1 VPAYVKQVTNWTTA
15 AGAHSGSITPSV
27 GGLLVIVEGYSGGT
41 RASSTPPT
49 DNQGGTYTKLAQAE
63 QASGARSASIWVRDT
78 LVASA
83 VAHQITQGDPPG
95 SDTGGG
101 FQVQEWSGFT
111 VGGSVVLVQS
121 AQQDTQAASTT
132 PAPTF
137 PQSAATGNPTIGQVV
152 NASTTA
158 TLTEPTNWTERVDTG
173 YNTPATG
180 LETAT
185 RDSGFTGTTITW
197 GGTSPTAFC
206 DIIVELA
213 NNAASAISAPTDIG
227 KNTPA
232 AGSTSSTVTFT
243 TTAAVPSGGK
253 ILLAVGWFSAG
264 ATLSSVSATGC
275 SGNVMGQQANG
286 SDRFALAYL
295 DAPSGLASGS
305 TVTATFSAS
314 TADSRYIC
322 GSYITGAA
330 TGDGYGF
337 AGANSSTVFWD
348 TPNVGTTPA
357 VGDFVH
363 GGAYNATGSTVT
375 SEPAVGKEIHDFN
388 VASDS
393 ALTDTWRWAGGGPCD
408 ARGTW
413 SASGTVAQAVVAYA
427 PAAGGPATQFGA
439 SATDLTMSFTTV
451 GSRRTFS
458 ASTFP
463 LSMSFTTSG
472 RRAPRGAS
480 TFPLSLSFTT
490 VGHRL
495 LKSSSTFPLSVSY
508 TTSGRRAPRGVSTFP
523 LSITFTTFIPGTK
536 TEFGASTFPLTVAY
550 TTQGQKNARGAST
563 FPLTI
568 SYTTQG
574 KRTARSASTFPLT
587 LSYTTQAKKT
597 AFGASTYPL
606 VISYS
611 SRPASPTGVSTFP
624 LTIGY
629 TSSGK
634 VTRHGQSQ
642 YALTLGVVAS
652 ARATRFAASAFPLAF
667 TYTAAGT
674 KTACGASALP
684 LVFLISSSWR
694 ASQIPGDITLG
705 DASEAAVSA
714 SDLGDDALAIIDS
727 RIDAEL
733 IANND
738 VAQVRVIDT

>member
-1 VPAYVKQVTNWTTA
+1 MPAYVSQQTNWTTA
-15 AGAHSGSITPSV
+15 AGVHTVAITPAV
-27 GGLLVIVEGYSGGT
+27 GDLLVVIEGYSGGT
-41 RASSTPPT
+41 RASSTAVT

-63 QASGARSASIWVRDT
+63 QASGARSASFWVRNT
-78 LVASA
+78 LVSSA
-83 VAHQITQGDPPG
+83 VSHTVSQGDPPG

-101 FQVQEWSGFT
+101 LQVMALSGFT
-111 VGGSVVLVQS
+111 VGGSVVCVQT

-137 PQSAATGNPTIGQVV
+137 PQSAATGNITIGQVQ

-158 TLTEPTNWTERVDTG
+158 TLTQPTGWTERVDQG
-173 YNTPATG
+173 YNTPAHG
-180 LETAT
+180 IETVT

-197 GGTSPTAFC
+197 GSTSPTAFC

-275 SGNVMGQQANG
+275 TGNVMGQQVNG

-295 DAPSGLASGS
+295 DAPSGLASGA

-375 SEPAVGKEIHDFN
+375 SEPAVGGEIHDFN

-393 ALTDTWRWAGGGPCD
+393 AMTDTWRWGGGGPCD
-408 ARGTW
+408 LRGTW

-427 PAAGGPATQFGA
+427 PAGGAAP
-439 SATDLTMSFTTV
+439 
-451 GSRRTFS
+451 
-458 ASTFP
+458 
-463 LSMSFTTSG
+463 TS
-472 RRAPRGAS
+472 
-480 TFPLSLSFTT
+480 
-490 VGHRL
+490 L
-495 LKSSSTFPLSVSY
+495 LFLP
-508 TTSGRRAPRGVSTFP
+508 
-523 LSITFTTFIPGTK
+523 
-536 TEFGASTFPLTVAY
+536 
-550 TTQGQKNARGAST
+550 
-563 FPLTI
+563 
-568 SYTTQG
+568 
-574 KRTARSASTFPLT
+574 RTAKNSLLR
-587 LSYTTQAKKT
+587 
-597 AFGASTYPL
+597 
-606 VISYS
+606 
-611 SRPASPTGVSTFP
+611 R
-624 LTIGY
+624 
-629 TSSGK
+629 
-634 VTRHGQSQ
+634 
-642 YALTLGVVAS
+642 
-652 ARATRFAASAFPLAF
+652 
-667 TYTAAGT
+667 
-674 KTACGASALP
+674 
-684 LVFLISSSWR
+684 
-694 ASQIPGDITLG
+694 
-705 DASEAAVSA
+705 
-714 SDLGDDALAIIDS
+714 
-727 RIDAEL
+727 
-733 IANND
+733 
-738 VAQVRVIDT
+738 

>member
-1 VPAYVKQVTNWTTA
+1 VPAFVQRVGTFNTATGGKTA
-15 AGAHSGSITPSV
+15 AITPAV
-27 GGLLVIVEGYSGGT
+27 GGLLVVIEGYSGGT
-41 RASSTPPT
+41 RASSTDVT
-49 DNQGGTYTKLAQAE
+49 DDQGGTYTKLAQAE
-63 QASGARSASIWVRDT
+63 QASGARSSSIWVRDT
-78 LVASA
+78 LVSSA
-83 VAHQITQGDPPG
+83 VSHTVSQGAPPG
-95 SDTGGG
+95 TETGGG
-101 FQVQEWSGFT
+101 IQVMEFSGFT
-111 VGGSVVLVQS
+111 VGGSGVLVQS
-121 AQQDTQAASTT
+121 AQQDSQAASTT

-137 PQSAATGNPTIGQVV
+137 PQSAATGNLTIGQVL

-158 TLTEPTNWTERVDTG
+158 NLTEPSGWAERNDSG

-180 LETAT
+180 LEYVT

-197 GGTSPTAFC
+197 GSTSPTAFC

-213 NNAASAISAPTDIG
+213 NNAASDITAPTDIG
-227 KNTPA
+227 KNTPS

-243 TTAAVPSGGK
+243 TTATVPSGGK

-275 SGNVMGQQANG
+275 TGNVMGQQANG

-322 GSYITGAA
+322 GSYIEGAA

-337 AGANSSTVFWD
+337 GGANSSTVFWD
-348 TPNVGTTPA
+348 TPDVSTLPA
-357 VGDFVH
+357 VGDLVH
-363 GGAYNATGSTVT
+363 GGSYNATGSTVT
-375 SEPAVGKEIHDFN
+375 SEPSIGKEIHDFN

-393 ALTDTWRWAGGGPCD
+393 AMTDTWSWAGGGPRD
-408 ARGTW
+408 ARGVW
-413 SASGTVAQAVVAYA
+413 SASGTIAAAVVAYA
-427 PAAGGPATQFGA
+427 PASGPTTQFGV
-439 SATDLTMSFTTV
+439 SATALTMSFTTV
-451 GSRRTFS
+451 GKRTRLG

-463 LSMSFTTSG
+463 LTMSFTTSG
-472 RRAPRGAS
+472 KRAPRGIS

-495 LKSSSTFPLSVSY
+495 LKSSSTFPLTISY
-508 TTSGRRAPRGVSTFP
+508 ATSGRRAPRGVSTFP

-536 TEFGASTFPLTVAY
+536 TEFGASTFPLTVSY
-550 TTQGQKNARGAST
+550 TSQGQKNARGAST

-574 KRTARSASTFPLT
+574 KRTARSSSTFPLT
-587 LSYTTQAKKT
+587 ISYASQAKKT
-597 AFGASTYPL
+597 AFGTSAYPL

-611 SRPASPTGVSTFP
+611 SRPASPTGTSTFP
-624 LTIGY
+624 LTIGFA
-629 TSSGK
+629 TSGK
-634 VTRHGQSQ
+634 VTRHGQSLFPLSLG
-642 YALTLGVVAS
+642 LTS
-652 ARATRFAASAFPLAF
+652 RARADHFAASVFPLSIS
-667 TYTAAGT
+667 YTASGT
-674 KTACGASALP
+674 KTGLGASTLP

-694 ASQIPGDITLG
+694 PATIPGDISLG
-705 DASEAAVSA
+705 DVSESSVST
-714 SDLGDDALAIIDS
+714 SDLGLDGLAVIDS

-733 IANND
+733 IASNE